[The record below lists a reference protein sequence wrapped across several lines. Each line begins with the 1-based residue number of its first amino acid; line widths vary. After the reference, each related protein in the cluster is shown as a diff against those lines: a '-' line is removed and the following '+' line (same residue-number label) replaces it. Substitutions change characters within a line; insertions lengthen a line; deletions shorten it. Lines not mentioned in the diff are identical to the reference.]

1 MRRRTFMQKL
11 MIWRT
16 TPLVPSRQCSFL
28 AWWGTPPPSPSTTTS
43 STTWWWRFHTP
54 SRSSQKPWTSI
65 KQTCKNR
72 KTLTHSMPSV
82 LCTGHRKSTCKLYQY
97 YYYYYLSSL
106 LPRSSLR
113 EQSWL
118 PQERIILTF
127 ISSRPEQYIWQGG
140 SSLFRPVISPTVQFT
155 LFSLFPRNEKCKLSQ
170 SYQTH
175 VKGYDRQNLNDVY
188 KQSLEVKIEKS
199 NNGNRVSCG
208 SFGQNIL
215 DLK

>member
-11 MIWRT
+11 MIWHT

-54 SRSSQKPWTSI
+54 SRSSLKPWTSI

-97 YYYYYLSSL
+97 KYYLLFIIIVTKILSPGTILASSGENH
-106 LPRSSLR
+106 PNFH
-113 EQSWL
+113 
-118 PQERIILTF
+118 ILKAWTIYLTRRF
-127 ISSRPEQYIWQGG
+127 FTIQTCHLSHS
-140 SSLFRPVISPTVQFT
+140 VQFT
-155 LFSLFPRNEKCKLSQ
+155 LFSLSSEWKMQTFPKLSNTRQ
-170 SYQTH
+170 RLWQAKSQWCLQAKFGSKDWK
-175 VKGYDRQNLNDVY
+175 VK
-188 KQSLEVKIEKS
+188 
-199 NNGNRVSCG
+199 
-208 SFGQNIL
+208 
-215 DLK
+215 

>member
-82 LCTGHRKSTCKLYQY
+82 LCTGHRKSTCKLYQH

-127 ISSRPEQYIWQGG
+127 ISSRPEHYIWLGG
-140 SSLFRPVISPTVQFT
+140 SSLFRPDTVPTQFT
-155 LFSLFPRNEKCKLSQ
+155 LFSLSSKWKMQTFPKLSNTRQ
-170 SYQTH
+170 RLWQAKSQWCLQAKFGSKDWK
-175 VKGYDRQNLNDVY
+175 VK
-188 KQSLEVKIEKS
+188 
-199 NNGNRVSCG
+199 
-208 SFGQNIL
+208 
-215 DLK
+215 